1 MRIIVALSAL
11 VLAVCIVTSQCK
23 PTGNTNINQNSNANS
38 NFDFL
43 SSFLSSVLIQQRK
56 AKAIASRA
64 KVESPAAVSIAQ
76 PTAEAQQDVKQTADE
91 SQAPAEDTVVD
102 VASTDESAPRSEPQ
116 EDAPQDEDQFM
127 FIQSRMAQDF

>member
-1 MRIIVALSAL
+1 MRIIVALFAL

-91 SQAPAEDTVVD
+91 SQAPADDTVVD

-116 EDAPQDEDQFM
+116 EDAPQDDDQFM

>member
-38 NFDFL
+38 NFDFI

-91 SQAPAEDTVVD
+91 SQAPADDIVVD

>member
-116 EDAPQDEDQFM
+116 EDAPQDDDQFM